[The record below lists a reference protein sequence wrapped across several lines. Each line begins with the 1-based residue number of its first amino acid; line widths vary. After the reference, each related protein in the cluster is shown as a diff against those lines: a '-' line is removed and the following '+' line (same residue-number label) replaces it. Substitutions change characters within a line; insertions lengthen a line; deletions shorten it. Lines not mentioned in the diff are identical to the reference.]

1 MVKKLSA
8 LIFAVFGSVL
18 ILFGCGD
25 PYKDL
30 KLDVSTSNIVLY
42 LNEPSS
48 DESEDVPE
56 IGDTET
62 GSDTETDVPEDNP
75 ADTVSYPS
83 EASFVIKVSGTGK
96 NVSGEI
102 NIEQYA
108 INGVQDIV
116 SIEPI
121 TTDTTSRDG
130 ARYKVTAVR
139 PGSGTIVV
147 QTKEGSKRHEINV
160 SVYVPIKGV
169 SFIDG
174 PKAVKYGSTVDLN
187 QFLTFEPTDTNQ
199 KEMKF
204 YIEDNFSSGSISDET
219 GIIETTYAKIENGI
233 LTSKISDA
241 YPVNVSGQKYVRIY
255 AISQFNPNVKTEVID
270 LPVLNIVEESDITL
284 TAQMETNNLT
294 LSKLSSGYYEIVLGH
309 NIPDNKFVYSRDVTL
324 QITDEYTTDQQ
335 YVISTNYNSNTTS
348 NSIFEMD
355 SSDEQARY
363 NYSGP
368 KENYP
373 YKKFS
378 FSQLKTGNDVVE
390 VYIDRRGYEGLF
402 TITLQIRVTVK
413 DFATS
418 LSATDENGGNAIT
431 NGLVVYNAY
440 GGNSLGTGVVVALS
454 PNVNNAY
461 KVRVTLLDVPE
472 INGVS
477 GITMQLV
484 NASEITNNSLVD
496 SGTIIYLKHNFDYDQ
511 LMEIMQSETKPQ
523 LQISYTFNLAP
534 VTGMQGYDD
543 YIITETIELNL
554 KAGVTDIRIPAENQE
569 IKINAVTG
577 LAVNQMQTLEQ
588 SLQNAVMTDDDTTTD
603 DGEDGGDGEDGE
615 EEVTEIILAT
625 IDNQPANLQELIS
638 SIKILTVNGNSSN
651 MDAMN
656 NQFFNIVYKEGP
668 LVGQYNRL
676 VLEPKLQADQAR
688 IVVEIKTNNNI
699 TKTVVVDVFVPIV
712 FTTADP
718 DQFDVEIYNQNE
730 VGTYIYDVSYGS
742 YKVVLRDTLSIIDG
756 DYEFPEE
763 ELPLV
768 LDTYKYQT
776 VNTLTLS
783 VDSRVGLNFY
793 NYVVLNN
800 DLGEPKITRVNYN
813 SNVTL
818 TQNREYYTVEY
829 ETINGVRVPFIVTKK
844 LKTNQP
850 QIVEVR
856 VVGYDNEGNEV
867 TLTKQINLNIIEPV
881 TSITLNPISSSLY
894 TADSLGALKLDG
906 SKLKF
911 NVSVRPANASFNS
924 NDVTYS
930 FRNDVLYSLVGN
942 TRTFEIRVEHL
953 ISLDPKTGEA
963 QAELNQEAIR
973 QLLEEYSI
981 DSGVAIPYDQVIN
994 SIFANNVIV
1003 TFYATLQ
1010 QYEKPAITASS
1021 TITIQNAT
1029 KVEKIIP
1036 STSSTGVYFDIR
1048 KTQDSNYAGE
1058 TITFNVLP
1066 TDAYNK
1072 TLIVNVGDESV
1083 VKIVSGVDSNNRL
1096 IGNSITI
1103 KPNLNAGRTYIRVAS
1118 EDSYA
1123 INANTGIATPTSYL
1137 DISVRVAD
1145 GTKQYPFEIKNAN
1158 EFLNIANDF
1167 VKNSSGV
1174 YTNSYYYV
1182 LTQTFSIANLNFGPF
1197 NGVFNGGLSGNF
1209 VYDVAGVSY
1218 SQQNAINGL
1227 TMHVDV
1233 TPTVSSGDKNVY
1245 YYGIFKELGTSAEIE
1260 NLILNDVN
1268 LNFNIT
1274 KNDAFTDE
1282 INIGTIAGVNYGLI
1296 SNSSVNGKIN
1306 ITTNASN
1313 INVGGVVGVNLS
1325 HFSLNA
1331 THTNGTDSQGNPAY
1345 VINNFDYTLTGVI
1358 TASTNQ
1364 NSNFV
1369 SSQENSS
1376 VNIKFVGN
1384 STENSNNI
1392 NLGGV
1397 AGKVETY
1404 ATHTINGKSGGVGA
1418 NFNSDTVYSKDVSV
1432 YQILTEKTI
1441 SNLTVASSIES
1452 VDETGAPK
1460 LANIGGVAGYS
1471 DSTIFDNINVLTSL
1485 HGHSNIGGIVGYAN
1499 HSMITNSSVEFAN
1512 QGQVGAQ
1519 TISISGYANVG
1530 GLVGYAKNINIYYS
1544 YVRAYF
1550 NNRAIDNT
1558 DYFGNIALL
1567 DSNVQEKNVG
1577 GLVGFIDGD
1586 EMSAQLSTLGESEG
1600 FDVTKTAI
1608 VYDEAVGSY
1617 VESSLIQ
1624 NYNVENLINS
1634 NSVNGIFN
1642 SYFNADINVSFNDI
1656 SKNIYVG
1663 GLVGSTTN
1671 TKTFTVSGDASAQ
1684 KGPLT
1689 IKNSYVYGNIEQ
1701 QEVLSQTITNKVEII
1716 DSKTQDVGTFTTYQI
1731 GTMGVLEK
1739 LEYYNYN
1746 EDFDDLIKG
1755 GNHLVE
1761 IITETTTQT
1770 VSEEEIRGDETVKVE
1785 YQIQHITFNVIPIS
1799 QKLLGNQEFSI
1810 SSGVESNVKE
1820 VVELRD
1826 NVAVKEITK
1835 TNTYSLNA
1843 NVANINTVVQNSYIA
1858 VNNEKTSVVGNAE
1871 GISNATINIQTII
1884 SNETVLNTYSTY
1896 TTSGDN
1902 NENIEVDDAN
1912 INRTDKNNT
1921 ITMGFV
1927 DLTDLL
1933 TFTSNNFSIIKAVE
1947 GGSDEYVNFE
1957 WLLCAELNSGYP
1969 VLFKLQHDAGEL
1981 LFKVLPTQITINI
1994 IDLTEAFSN
2003 LSYIKDGD
2011 NLVLLYNEL
2020 QSGRA
2025 YEYVNHYK
2033 IVSDGNISNPQ
2044 TTPYEVINVDLDIV
2058 DLYTKYGINADYDK
2072 NMVIT
2077 SSNPTILSVEN
2088 GNMLVTR
2095 GVGQV
2100 TLSIASKLD
2109 TTIYDTIEVLVVTG
2123 LSDFNIYKTKN
2134 ILSAS
2139 NALSTINKNEIVDET
2154 NENYKTGA
2162 ITQIIDNVSNYFV
2175 DTINEDDKSK
2185 KDCNGVYAKNTNIGV
2200 MMEVSSVGN
2209 GQATLNGVALE
2220 KGATYLYTSMSEF
2233 SFTGTYE
2240 GLVYVTLTPFI
2251 ITNQSGFGQT
2261 LTQTTTDGSMEI
2273 DNCILINDLQKT
2285 YKFNVISKAESIR
2298 LDKTSVSLDP
2308 VGYVDVTLTT
2318 VTSDFVQTGEDISV
2332 NETINVQI
2340 TDKASNQSV
2349 GSFVLDM
2356 SNVGT
2361 NSSFINIEILNEY
2374 ARATDEPLKVEL
2386 VQELRF
2392 SFDTEKYKDRT
2403 GNETYNLK
2411 DIAYTLNF
2419 YPSSN
2424 LEISANFNIQIMPRN
2439 VTEIKSAY
2447 YPNAETSSSGTF
2459 FPQENE
2465 SDYIVPSRAGLLKL
2479 SLFPEFNNAE
2489 YVELTVNDEMKNY
2502 VNFTQQLAIMSGDE
2516 NSFVTGYRTTISQP
2530 DYLPNFRGIR
2540 LINQSI
2546 VINGTNIYFTGT
2558 YFVQLVLAENA
2569 PVNEQITFTATA
2581 YKVENNEAV
2590 VVQTK
2595 NITLTIQPLPSI
2607 SITVDGQN
2615 EGLIAKGMEKEIEI
2629 SAQNFEGDVE
2639 ISVSTLRGDTVNAS
2653 HRYDVE
2659 TDKHFVNVGVNAQ
2672 AGDTIIIQATASR
2685 YLNGI
2690 LETQT
2695 STVKLFIVEY
2705 LIDGVRLEGSTY
2717 VNGRYQYEALNGTTN
2732 MLNVVFDITYNQN
2745 NSQVPSLR
2753 TALEREASGKII
2765 PDGAGG
2771 YINNW
2776 WRMVGANQY
2785 ETLYSNTNYGDYE
2798 FVDTTLNDLS
2808 RTHYFGLKT
2817 IVVSNDNVFAYRMS
2831 YYYNSLGVPKIY
2843 TGADEGYDVYEIE
2856 FVFTLV
2862 IKDNSTYDHPNP
2874 ISNVAE
2880 FMALG
2885 GLNIDGTQNEEG
2897 AVTEGHYILVNDLV
2911 LDNYFPF
2918 EANFSSLDGNGH
2930 IITINS
2936 INTEKYKTA
2945 SSGNVGL
2952 FETISANTV
2961 IKNIT
2966 IDISKMLVT
2975 TTQANAILKG
2985 ENTENIFIDLIGVKT
3000 FNFGVLAGENNGSIT
3015 NAKVINTARTVMPDN
3030 MAKNMLV
3037 ASTTGYING
3046 SLVEAK
3052 IGGIVAV
3059 NNGSISNSY
3068 VGLNATNYEN
3078 EGSSSDLRS
3087 LTTSESQAVITYPFN
3102 IVAGKSVGGFVDTN
3116 SGILANNYVLG
3127 VGVSNTGMIFEGTRT
3142 AGFVVENTS
3151 GGEIFNCMVE
3161 GLETNNYRAKY
3172 EAGIYLEAKGNIG
3185 GFIYSNA
3192 GSISNAY
3199 SNIPITT
3206 NSGGSGGFV
3215 YTNTETGTITNAY
3228 STVLNA
3234 NNSLAHGHFTGIDDK
3249 SNFNN
3254 FGELVSCYY
3263 LVMENETEN
3272 TNEPATAIMGKTI
3285 VGSGEQEDGENVVND
3300 NPFRDTGSFNGFN
3313 FATGDDEN
3321 NIWRLSDNTHFGPRL
3336 ISSTMTTFS
3345 HRVLTNS
3352 RTDESTNQT
3361 IYDYEYDFNCPYG
3374 SNTNPLLVNSATE
3387 FVTFIIN
3394 NSRTMTLNGETLNVF
3409 GVTTESQ
3416 TAINTP
3422 HYIRL
3427 INDLDFSSITLNN
3440 FLVDGKRISDIVFVG
3455 KLDGNGM
3462 DMTGIR
3468 LVDQRQDIV
3477 HENFGLFSQVGLNDA
3492 QVKDPNFGSNNVVST
3507 AIMNVNIT
3515 ISGFDATQSVKVGAI
3530 AGSMYNT
3537 SLINVNLTGGDG
3549 VEIAGRNLVGGIAGL
3564 IINSGSELI
3573 TNVTTNNITV
3583 TASHRSES
3591 RVSEV
3596 TKVDS
3601 FGNPYNSS
3609 NSSVNLKFNS
3619 YNNDKTNSLSVLRN
3633 YSYAG
3638 SIAGVIEANNRSD
3651 ENMNIKTTKS
3661 VETSASEGDNKEVA
3675 VTDAI
3680 KAHRP
3685 PPINNLVSKIT
3696 VKGGGFIAAEHAG
3709 GLFGYVGE
3717 RTHIRQAEYIL
3728 GQNADD
3734 KEEGVSFVQYI
3745 MGHNYGGGIAGENY
3759 GMLEQVEVKHADKIQ
3774 TQIDANLG
3782 TNTTV
3787 TDEITNLFG
3796 DSTSIAIGGIAGFS
3810 SGSIILDSYS
3820 KVDVVNSKAKI
3831 AGGLVG
3837 ILKGTNYISH
3847 TYTSGNVL
3855 SNNVFGGAVG
3865 LHNAYVEGDS
3875 NDKTLFDYVFALN
3888 DWGTELSDV
3897 LTENLQ
3903 QYYLKTGES
3912 KYNTFELRFPE
3923 IGNQIVEISKENGYE
3938 DGQLL
3943 PSKFAGS
3950 LVGYLNDSST
3960 ATELGKK
3967 GDGTSNFL
3975 KNTQINNIL
3984 ESSRKTTVVNNG
3996 QGDKVQFQ
4004 SVISTTLN
4012 SAKITTNQNVVD
4024 NDNTDYNQPVSGAT
4038 GEDSGV
4044 PGDRLKFTNYVG
4056 QQFKLD
4062 VILGK
4067 TESNTTLFNMFIWD
4081 TNSMDATDGSSVD
4094 LASAGSDVW
4103 RLGDVFPRYIV
4114 GIYSNFN
4121 TITTVN
4127 ELYNQTINNQGTK
4140 NQYYLISAGTYVLN
4154 EIVTSAANL
4163 NAYHNAFEGTLIG
4176 VQSAGENP
4184 KIVLN
4189 IESGKNLTTIFS
4201 EINTATIMNVDFEVN
4216 VNAVPSQ
4223 GLINEAYEQQ
4233 TYGGFFAK
4241 YVNSTVLSNVNFHVN
4256 FKTGTEIKY
4265 SDTYTAFGFMIG
4277 YVNNST
4283 LQNISTHINSAE
4295 NCSNTPQFKKL
4306 TDASSTTSISL
4317 GGVIGEVNQSEIS
4330 NINIVGFNNVEAKFK
4345 TNHASVNMG
4354 NTIGL
4359 ANNST
4364 INNVNN
4370 INNTSVIDGETTTVL
4385 ANKNTNNNVLMV
4397 SDAQDNKTVNYGGII
4412 GAAYTTTINSSH
4424 FKGSI
4429 NYGKTALQTN
4439 LRFGGVVGYSENS
4452 TILQAN
4458 VNDYVEYLDNG
4469 TVLRTVASGQAFS
4482 VNNPNSSG
4490 ELQTFVGGVL
4500 GYGLNTKVQGNSTNK
4515 VNTSNN
4521 TNITVTAQAS
4531 EVSVGGIVGS
4541 IKNSNENTDVSR
4553 VYNTGVIK
4561 VNINNN
4567 NQRSINVGGIVGW
4580 AIGGKY
4586 ESMYNLGEIA
4596 TTIGSDSGS
4605 NPYAVGGILGKSET
4619 NSAQTTLKLARFV
4632 NFANIMVGGSRPNAT
4647 GTNRR
4652 LVGGVA
4658 GQIIGTGSKFEGGY
4672 TLAKITDFDG
4682 KQFGINNQDNGAI
4695 NGIAYASEINQT
4707 TFNKVYF
4714 VFDFLPYSNFTNASA
4729 SANNAKVIV
4738 DTTGS
4743 TSSNYGGIE
4752 YSNLNKVLHAQL
4764 KDYFNVQ
4771 TNATSQFVTKV
4782 TNNGNTTVTALNLPT
4797 VFKIDGT
4804 NVDMF
4809 DALSLINSVG
4819 DESGRTNL
4827 VADGEKLNPIYLNDT
4842 SKTIHTID
4850 NTKHYIMVKSA
4861 VDGDTIELGNV
4872 QNGVNGTQSA
4882 AGFKGLLTSE
4892 SRSDYPTITLSGF
4905 RGGENYGILSNF
4917 ATKLSKYTDTVKGGL
4932 LTNNYGNIIN
4942 VVNFAYLEGSNMSFI
4957 GDVATFVY
4965 NNHANIVQSGSIVL
4979 FATNAIDLEE
4989 HAFSGFVNQNHANA
5003 FIKDCYSLSS
5013 VINVLTNSNT
5023 TIMSNASSIA
5033 GFANINNGVIETS
5046 YFGGSLSST
5055 PISQNVFVAN
5065 NTSGKIRN
5073 CFYDVEATQVT
5084 TGATSFNIAL
5094 TTFSDSTSVY
5104 YTQTEQFIIHE
5115 KVNNQDVDIA
5125 NTFLKTSY
5133 VPSSWTQLP
5142 TSKFAAYNFAYPVI
5156 NGGVQIPTLFTIYVQ
5171 EDADADAENPHSVN
5185 KTFVTTNEVGANK
5198 IYPVF
5203 HVGQLNVLNKL
5214 SLNGMG
5220 VNIGL
5225 LSNLDMSKVNFGVS
5239 SEQGKFDELIEL
5251 NVNFYGFN
5259 HTINNLN
5266 IGDNLVNKTNVG
5278 LFASIANGST
5288 LEFLKVNDATVNV
5301 VIQGNIG
5308 ILVGRNEGTIKN
5320 VDVNNSRITATSASS
5335 VGGVVGLNTGTGSL
5349 TQADISSVNV
5359 TGNSN
5364 VGGAVGQLS
5373 NGTIQ
5378 SITVQDVSVAG
5389 SNVLGGVVG
5398 LARKESG
5405 DYSSN
5410 NPSISGVEVKGTTSV
5425 TSDLELDS
5433 SFNTIRKVDY
5443 AWSSNY
5449 NTINNSGNILGEKAG
5464 SVSNNIGGVVGELGR
5479 SATLT
5484 NPLLTKISVKGHN
5497 VVGGVAGKVDTGA
5510 RIVFT
5515 TKNISND
5522 NSNASNVNVNAE
5534 YNAGGIAGM
5543 NKGTI
5548 EGVSTQSIIRAT
5560 VGIKQIATDTK
5571 YNANIGGAVGSN
5583 QGGTISNINVAFSS
5597 IYGSRLVGGI
5607 AGYSRSGR
5615 IQNSTID
5622 SSTLYY
5628 NSAMDMDQHTGYM
5641 PDLKIGINSENANYK
5656 TNNFNTHLGGG
5667 GGSGGKGVFNIDKHT
5682 YYNVIEYG
5690 GIESK
5695 VAGNINI
5702 PGKQNITLLFGFVA
5716 GANNGTIM
5724 STVGSLSSTI
5734 NGVYDEYR
5742 NYIINVT
5749 KWNDLGRN
5757 SVTFERKVQKG
5768 VRTFNIPTSNNNFY
5782 YGNTTYKKYSSQFEQ
5797 LVEDN
5802 YYYAIDYDY
5811 SSYSLPYVTGQ
5822 ASKNNKDY
5830 LTYLDEY
5837 LDQLGNSYYYD
5848 RDYYEEHFPYLTI
5861 YKYAYPNMTL
5871 VSSTVEQEQDN
5882 RLGSHEYLAK
5892 DTWFSAFPWNAWR
5905 NVEFYDTNQNNGLA
5919 T

>member
-402 TITLQIRVTVK
+402 TITLKIRVTVK

-588 SLQNAVMTDDDTTTD
+588 SLQNAVMADDDTTTD
-603 DGEDGGDGEDGE
+603 DGEDGGEGEDGE

-638 SIKILTVNGNSSN
+638 SIKVLTVNGNSSN

-668 LVGQYNRL
+668 LTGQYNRL

-688 IVVEIKTNNNI
+688 IVLEIKTNNNI

-718 DQFDVEIYNQNE
+718 NQFDVEIYNQNE

-756 DYEFPEE
+756 DYEFSDE

-776 VNTLTLS
+776 VDTLTLS

-953 ISLDPKTGEA
+953 ISLDPKTGEV

-981 DSGVAIPYDQVIN
+981 DSGVSIPYDQVIN

-1021 TITIQNAT
+1021 TITIRNAT

-1048 KTQDSNYAGE
+1048 KTQDPNYAGE

-1083 VKIVSGVDSNNRL
+1083 VQIVSGVDSNNRL

-1103 KPNLNAGRTYIRVAS
+1103 KPNLNAGRTYIRVAA

-1209 VYDVAGVSY
+1209 VYDVAGISY

-1325 HFSLNA
+1325 HFNLNA

-1364 NSNFV
+1364 SSNFV

-1376 VNIKFVGN
+1376 VNIKFVGS

-1460 LANIGGVAGYS
+1460 QANIGGVAGYS
-1471 DSTIFDNINVLTSL
+1471 DSTIFDNVNVLTSL
-1485 HGHSNIGGIVGYAN
+1485 HGQANIGGIVGYAN

-1519 TISISGYANVG
+1519 TISISGYTNVG

-1544 YVRAYF
+1544 YARAYF

-1600 FDVTKTAI
+1600 FDVTKTVI
-1608 VYDEAVGSY
+1608 VYDESIGSY

-1634 NSVNGIFN
+1634 NAVNGIFN
-1642 SYFNADINVSFNDI
+1642 SYFNADINVSFIDI

-1663 GLVGSTTN
+1663 GLVGNTTN
-1671 TKTFTVSGDASAQ
+1671 TKTFAVSGDASAQ

-1731 GTMGVLEK
+1731 GTMGVLDT

-1761 IITETTTQT
+1761 IITETTTDT
-1770 VSEEEIRGDETVKVE
+1770 VFEEEIRDDKTVQIE

-1810 SSGVESNVKE
+1810 SSGVESNSNE
-1820 VVELRD
+1820 IVELRD
-1826 NVAVKEITK
+1826 GVAVKEITK

-1843 NVANINTVVQNSYIA
+1843 NVANINIVVQNSYIA
-1858 VNNEKTSVVGNAE
+1858 VNDGKTSVVGNAE
-1871 GISNATINIQTII
+1871 GISNATISIQTII

-1921 ITMGFV
+1921 ITMGYV
-1927 DLTDLL
+1927 DLTDLA
-1933 TFTSNNFSIIKAVE
+1933 TFTSNNFSIIEAVE
-1947 GGSDEYVNFE
+1947 GGSDEYANFE

-1969 VLFKLQHDAGEL
+1969 VLFKLQHNAGEL

-2123 LSDFNIYKTKN
+2123 LSDFNIYKTRN
-2134 ILSAS
+2134 VLSAS

-2175 DTINEDDKSK
+2175 DTVNEDDKTK

-2200 MMEVSSVGN
+2200 MMEVSAVGN

-2285 YKFNVISKAESIR
+2285 YKFNVIPKAESIR

-2386 VQELRF
+2386 VHELRF

-2424 LEISANFNIQIMPRN
+2424 LEISANFDIQIMPRN

-2447 YPNAETSSSGTF
+2447 YPNAETSSSGDF

-2502 VNFTQQLAIMSGDE
+2502 VNFSQQLAIMSGDE
-2516 NSFVTGYRTTISQP
+2516 NSFITGYRTTISQP

-2546 VINGTNIYFTGT
+2546 IVNGTNIYFTGT
-2558 YFVQLVLAENA
+2558 YFVQLILSENA

-2595 NITLTIQPLPSI
+2595 DITLTIQPLPSI

-2639 ISVSTLRGDTVNAS
+2639 ISVSTLKGDTVNAS

-2672 AGDTIIIQATASR
+2672 AGDTVIIQATASR

-2695 STVKLFIVEY
+2695 STVRLFIVEY
-2705 LIDGVRLEGSTY
+2705 LINGVRLEGSTY
-2717 VNGRYQYEALNGTTN
+2717 VNGGYQYEALNGTTN

-2745 NSQVPSLR
+2745 NTQVPSLR
-2753 TALEREASGKII
+2753 TALEQEASGKII

-2798 FVDTTLNDLS
+2798 FVDTTLTDLS

-2831 YYYNSLGVPKIY
+2831 YYYNSLGVPKLY
-2843 TGADEGYDVYEIE
+2843 TGIDEGYDVYEIE
-2856 FVFTLV
+2856 FVFKLV

-2885 GLNIDGTQNEEG
+2885 GLNVDGTPTEAG

-2911 LDNYFPF
+2911 LENYFPF

-2930 IITINS
+2930 VITINS
-2936 INTEKYKTA
+2936 INTEEYKTL

-2952 FETISANTV
+2952 FETISNNTV

-2966 IDISKMLVT
+2966 IDVSNMLVT
-2975 TTQANAILKG
+2975 TAQANAILKG
-2985 ENTENIFIDLIGVKT
+2985 ENTENIFIDLIGVRT
-3000 FNFGVLAGENNGSIT
+3000 FNFGVLAGQNNGSIT
-3015 NAKVINTARTVMPDN
+3015 NAKIINTKRTVMINDN
-3030 MAKNMLV
+3030 AKNLLV

-3046 SLVEAK
+3046 GLVEAK
-3052 IGGIVAV
+3052 IGGLVGV

-3068 VGLNATNYEN
+3068 VGLNAAKYEN
-3078 EGSSSDLRS
+3078 EGSSSDQRS

-3116 SGILANNYVLG
+3116 SGILANSYVLG

-3142 AGFVVENTS
+3142 AGFVVENIA

-3161 GLETNNYRAKY
+3161 GLETDNYRAKY
-3172 EAGIYLEAKGNIG
+3172 QAGIYLEAKGNIG

-3254 FGELVSCYY
+3254 FGKLVSCYY

-3416 TAINTP
+3416 TALNTP

-3477 HENFGLFSQVGLNDA
+3477 HENFGLFSQVGLSDA

-3515 ISGFDATQSVKVGAI
+3515 ISGFDATQSVKVGAV

-3537 SLINVNLTGGDG
+3537 SLINVSLTGGEG

-3591 RVSEV
+3591 RVSEI

-3601 FGNPYNSS
+3601 FGNPYNGSGS
-3609 NSSVNLKFNS
+3609 FDSRVTLKFNS
-3619 YNNDKTNSLSVLRN
+3619 YYNNETNSLNVLRN

-3651 ENMNIKTTKS
+3651 ANMNIKTTKTG
-3661 VETSASEGDNKEVA
+3661 ETNAAEVT

-3728 GQNADD
+3728 GQNEED
-3734 KEEGVSFVQYI
+3734 KEEGIAFVQYI
-3745 MGHNYGGGIAGENY
+3745 MGHNYGGGIVGENY

-3787 TDEITNLFG
+3787 ADEITNLFG

-3820 KVDVVNSKAKI
+3820 KVDVFNSKAKI

-3837 ILKGTNYISH
+3837 ILKGSNYISH

-3865 LHNAYVEGDS
+3865 LHNAFIKEFKVDGDGKVVTDS
-3875 NDKTLFDYVFALN
+3875 NGNKQTESTYTEKNTLFDYMFALN

-3903 QYYLKTGES
+3903 EYYLKTGES
-3912 KYNTFELRFPE
+3912 IYKTFELRFPE
-3923 IGNQIVEISKENGYE
+3923 IGNQHVHIKNADGYKNSQIVT
-3938 DGQLL
+3938 
-3943 PSKFAGS
+3943 PKFAGS
-3950 LVGYLNDSST
+3950 LVGYLNNSGS
-3960 ATELGKK
+3960 ASE
-3967 GDGTSNFL
+3967 L
-3975 KNTQINNIL
+3975 KNISENDVYDDYQKKWIKAGENVNTIL
-3984 ESSRKTTVVNNG
+3984 EPSRTTTVVNNG
-3996 QGDKVQFQ
+3996 QGQKVQFQ

-4012 SAKITTNQNVVD
+4012 SAKITTNQNID
-4024 NDNTDYNQPVSGAT
+4024 KKYNNNTDYNQPVSGAT
-4038 GEDSGV
+4038 GESGTI
-4044 PGDRLKFTNYVG
+4044 GDRLEFINYVG

-4067 TESNTTLFNMFIWD
+4067 TDSNTTLFNMFIWD
-4081 TNSMDATDGSSVD
+4081 TNSMSADDGSSVD

-4103 RLGDVFPRYIV
+4103 RLGDIFPRYIV

-4121 TITTVN
+4121 TIKDVN

-4176 VQSAGENP
+4176 VPSEGKNP

-4189 IESGKNLTTIFS
+4189 VESGKNLTTIFS

-4241 YVNSTVLSNVNFHVN
+4241 YVNSTVLSNVNFYIN
-4256 FKTGTEIKY
+4256 FKTSNNITYANE
-4265 SDTYTAFGFMIG
+4265 YTAIGLMIG

-4283 LQNISTHINSAE
+4283 LQNISTYVNSAT
-4295 NCSNTPQFKKL
+4295 NCSNTTQFTKKGS
-4306 TDASSTTSISL
+4306 DAASKAISL
-4317 GGVIGEVNQSEIS
+4317 GGIIGEVNQSEINNV
-4330 NINIVGFNNVEAKFK
+4330 NIIGFNNVEAKFK
-4345 TNHASVNMG
+4345 TNHETVNMG

-4364 INNVNN
+4364 INNVND
-4370 INNTSVIDGETTTVL
+4370 INNTSVIAGETTTVL
-4385 ANKNTNNNVLMV
+4385 ANKNTNNNVLMM
-4397 SDAQDNKTVNYGGII
+4397 SGAQEDKTVNYGGII
-4412 GAAYTTTINSSH
+4412 GASYTTNLNYSH

-4458 VNDYVEYLDNG
+4458 VNDYIEYFDNG
-4469 TVLRTVASGQAFS
+4469 TILRTVASGQTFS
-4482 VNNPNSSG
+4482 VNNPNSNGDLS
-4490 ELQTFVGGVL
+4490 TFVGGVL
-4500 GYGLNTKVQGNSTNK
+4500 GYGLNTKVQGNTTNK
-4515 VNTSNN
+4515 INTSNN

-4541 IKNSNENTDVSR
+4541 VKNSNENTDVSR
-4553 VYNTGVIK
+4553 VYNTGIIK
-4561 VNINNN
+4561 VNINGN
-4567 NQRSINVGGIVGW
+4567 NQRNINVGGIVGW
-4580 AIGGKY
+4580 AVGGKY

-4596 TTIGSDSGS
+4596 TKIGSNSSS

-4632 NFANIMVGGSRPNAT
+4632 NFADITIGGARPDAT
-4647 GTNRR
+4647 GSNSRF
-4652 LVGGVA
+4652 VGGVA
-4658 GQIIGTGSKFEGGY
+4658 GQIVGTGSKFEGGY
-4672 TLAKITDFDG
+4672 TLAKITNSNG
-4682 KQFGINNQDNGAI
+4682 EQFGINNQDNGAI
-4695 NGIAYASEINQT
+4695 NGIAYVKDINKT

-4714 VFDFLPYSNFTNASA
+4714 VFDFLPYSNFTNASS

-4743 TSSNYGGIE
+4743 TDSNYGGIE

-4764 KDYFNVQ
+4764 KNYFNVQ

-4782 TNNGNTTVTALNLPT
+4782 TNNGNTTVTAINLPT

-4842 SKTIHTID
+4842 SKTTHTID

-4861 VDGDTIELGNV
+4861 VDGDTIELT
-4872 QNGVNGTQSA
+4872 GTQSA

-4917 ATKLSKYTDTVKGGL
+4917 ATKLQYSGDVVKGGL

-4942 VVNFAYLEGSNMSFI
+4942 VVNFAYLSGRNMSFTD
-4957 GDVATFVY
+4957 DVATFVY

-4979 FATNAIDLEE
+4979 FATDAIDLGG
-4989 HAFSGFVNQNHANA
+4989 HAFSGFVNQNYANA

-5013 VINVLTNSNT
+5013 VINTSTTSNT
-5023 TIMSNASSIA
+5023 AIMSNASSIA
-5033 GFANINNGVIETS
+5033 GFANVNNGVIETS
-5046 YFGGSLSST
+5046 YFGGSLAST
-5055 PISQNVFVAN
+5055 PIAQNVFV
-5065 NTSGKIRN
+5065 TEGSGTTRN
-5073 CFYDVEATQVT
+5073 CFYDVEATPVT
-5084 TGATSFNIAL
+5084 TGATSFNIA
-5094 TTFSDSTSVY
+5094 TTTSSDATSVY
-5104 YTQTEQFIIHE
+5104 YTQTWQFMVRAGDNREI
-5115 KVNNQDVDIA
+5115 NIA

-5142 TSKFAAYNFAYPVI
+5142 TSRFAAYNFAYPVI
-5156 NGGVQIPTLFTIYVQ
+5156 NGGVQIPTLFTITVQ
-5171 EDADADAENPHSVN
+5171 TGGENPHSVN
-5185 KTFVTTNEVGANK
+5185 KTFVTTSEVGANK

-5203 HVGQLNVLNKL
+5203 HVGQLNVLNNL

-5225 LSNLDMSKVNFGVS
+5225 LSNLDMSKVNFGMS
-5239 SEQGKFDELIEL
+5239 GSGEEGKFDILIEL

-5266 IGDNLVNKTNVG
+5266 ISENPGNSNVG

-5288 LEFLKVNDATVNV
+5288 LEFLKINNARVNV
-5301 VIQGNIG
+5301 VVHGNVG
-5308 ILVGRNEGTIKN
+5308 ILVGRNEGAIKN
-5320 VDVNNSRITATSASS
+5320 VNVDNSSITATSASS

-5349 TQADISSVNV
+5349 TEAKVYSVYV

-5364 VGGAVGQLS
+5364 VGGAVGKLS

-5378 SITVQDVSVAG
+5378 STTVDNVSVVG
-5389 SNVLGGVVG
+5389 NNVLGGVVG

-5405 DYSSN
+5405 DYSNN

-5425 TSDLELDS
+5425 TSNLELDS
-5433 SFNTIRKVDY
+5433 SFNTIRNVNY

-5449 NTINNSGNILGEKAG
+5449 NTINNSGNILGEKQG
-5464 SVSNNIGGVVGELGR
+5464 LVSNNIGGIVGELGR
-5479 SATLT
+5479 STTLT
-5484 NPLLTKISVKGHN
+5484 NPLLTKISVTGHN

-5515 TKNISND
+5515 TTTISDDAN
-5522 NSNASNVNVNAE
+5522 NVKVNAE

-5548 EGVSTQSIIRAT
+5548 EGVSTQSTIMAT
-5560 VGIKQIATDTK
+5560 VGINQTASGKK

-5583 QGGTISNINVAFSS
+5583 QGGTISNIKVDYSS

-5615 IQNSTID
+5615 IQNSTFTN
-5622 SSTLYY
+5622 STLYY
-5628 NSAMDMDQHTGYM
+5628 NSEMDMDQHTGYM
-5641 PDLKIGINSENANYK
+5641 PNLKIGINSENANYK
-5656 TNNFNTHLGGG
+5656 NNNFYTHLGGG
-5667 GGSGGKGVFNIDKHT
+5667 GGDGKKGVFNIDKT
-5682 YYNVIEYG
+5682 KGYNVFEYG
-5690 GIESK
+5690 GLEIK
-5695 VAGNINI
+5695 VGTNKTI
-5702 PGKQNITLLFGFVA
+5702 PGKGDLRLLFGFIV
-5716 GANNGTIM
+5716 GGRNGGTI
-5724 STVGSLSSTI
+5724 LNISSSSSSI
-5734 NGVYDEYR
+5734 ENIFDEFR

-5749 KWNDLGRN
+5749 DFNAWGTNT
-5757 SVTFERKVQKG
+5757 VTFERKVQKG
-5768 VRTFNIPTSNNNFY
+5768 VRNFKISTFNTNFFYGSDIYRKYTSEFEDLGDMSLKSATAYASQNNIDVLSY
-5782 YGNTTYKKYSSQFEQ
+5782 IEQ
-5797 LVEDN
+5797 LLE
-5802 YYYAIDYDY
+5802 
-5811 SSYSLPYVTGQ
+5811 SLP
-5822 ASKNNKDY
+5822 
-5830 LTYLDEY
+5830 LDVSIF
-5837 LDQLGNSYYYD
+5837 D
-5848 RDYYEEHFPYLTI
+5848 
-5861 YKYAYPNMTL
+5861 YAYPNMTL
-5871 VSSTVEQEQDN
+5871 IKTTIEQESD
-5882 RLGSHEYLAK
+5882 LGSHKY
-5892 DTWFSAFPWNAWR
+5892 SARDGAFNPFYWNAWKD
-5905 NVEFYDTNQNNGLA
+5905 VPFYASNPEEGFRP
-5919 T
+5919 